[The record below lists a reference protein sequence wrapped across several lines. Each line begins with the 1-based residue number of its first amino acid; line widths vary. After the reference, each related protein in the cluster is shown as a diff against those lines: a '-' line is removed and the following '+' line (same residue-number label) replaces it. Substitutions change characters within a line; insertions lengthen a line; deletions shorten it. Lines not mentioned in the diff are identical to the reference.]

1 MLKSRRD
8 FLAAAASTGAALY
21 SCGWAGAQP
30 PPAPQTPPRG
40 PTLVA
45 GRRVKTIDFHAHLV
59 VPEVWPLIEGQPQ
72 AETDI
77 GAFLRS
83 AVAAQLTSV
92 EGRLATMER
101 QGIDIQVIS
110 LHFQHQHDWADRDLA
125 SAYVKLLNE
134 KVAEQVAAHPDRLV
148 GLGVVSL
155 QHPDLAAQQV
165 EHQVK
170 ELGLKGVMMTT
181 VIGTEEISAERF
193 APFWS
198 KCEEL
203 GAVVFIHPEGFP
215 GGGQRFAG
223 DGQLGNTIGM
233 PLDTSVALSHMIF
246 SGFLDQHPRAKIVLS
261 HGGGFLPS
269 YIGRADNCY
278 TRSQPCRTMAK
289 APSAYLRDL
298 YYDSLVYSPDNLRN
312 LIEQVGADRIV
323 LGTDYPFPI
332 ASQDPVGDALAVTGL
347 SDAEIEAILGGTA
360 LGLLGI

>member
-8 FLAAAASTGAALY
+8 FLAAVGSTGVALY
-21 SCGWAGAQP
+21 GCGWANAQP
-30 PPAPQTPPRG
+30 PMAASAARRG
-40 PTLVA
+40 PTLIG
-45 GRRVKTIDFHAHLV
+45 GRRVKTIDMHAHLL
-59 VPEVWPLIEGQPQ
+59 VPEVWPLLEPYPQ

-77 GAFLRS
+77 GAFIRS
-83 AVAAQLTSV
+83 PIAVQLTSI
-92 EGRLATMER
+92 ESRLATMER
-101 QGIDIQVIS
+101 QGIDVQVIS

-134 KVAEQVAAHPDRLV
+134 KVAEQVAAYPDRLV
-148 GLGVVSL
+148 GLGVVAL

-165 EHQVK
+165 EYQMR

-181 VIGTEEISAERF
+181 VIGNEEISADRF

-198 KCEEL
+198 KCEDL
-203 GAVVFIHPEGFP
+203 GAIVFVHPEGFT
-215 GGGQRFAG
+215 GGGERFAG

-246 SGFLDQHPRAKIVLS
+246 SGFLDRHSRAKIVLS

-269 YIGRADNCY
+269 YIGRADNCH
-278 TRSQPCRTMAK
+278 TRSPACRTMAK

-298 YYDSLVYSPDNLRN
+298 YYDSLVYSPENLRN
-312 LIEQVGADRIV
+312 LIGQVGADRIV

-347 SDAEIEAILGGTA
+347 PDAELEAILSGTA
-360 LGLLGI
+360 LKLLGM